1 MYMINPTLNIKLYQN
16 YELEELLGNRLYE
29 LNDEAILRLLSALE
43 SRFTYE
49 EAVNSITSIFDC
61 EKEMSEDI
69 FKTILERNIF
79 IEGSKDDALYKNKLE
94 WIERNW
100 SPSLLH
106 YVTSRNIEFQDTG
119 SDED

>member
-69 FKTILERNIF
+69 FKTILERNI
-79 IEGSKDDALYKNKLE
+79 
-94 WIERNW
+94 
-100 SPSLLH
+100 
-106 YVTSRNIEFQDTG
+106 
-119 SDED
+119 